1 MTLIYIANKDEKKE
15 LDITNMIATQSI
27 VYINDIIFD
36 DVWLS
41 ESCFGAPNLRVLE
54 LDLKNGDIV
63 SAKDNHLINY
73 EIK

>member
-1 MTLIYIANKDEKKE
+1 MIIYIANKEEKKE

-36 DVWLS
+36 DVTLA
-41 ESCFGAPNLRVLE
+41 ESCFGVPNLRVLE

-63 SAKDNHLINY
+63 SAKDNNLITY
-73 EIK
+73 KIK